1 MYCRTLHIQMCTFQ
15 KIKGKNL
22 LHVQF
27 YCSLKFF
34 FYSFR
39 KHLSQSILYAII
51 AEFYFKQNDLMVT
64 VSLKHCT
71 SAPLLL
77 DTKNTIRLKHLLS

>member
-15 KIKGKNL
+15 KIKGKKSFACSIL
-22 LHVQF
+22 LFFKV
-27 YCSLKFF
+27 F

-39 KHLSQSILYAII
+39 KHFSQSILYAII